1 MLARDM
7 KKGSSI
13 GPIVLGVSLLLLASG
28 CTAAIGDR
36 YPVDEMPGS
45 SDDPAGTE
53 PRAKM
58 QIVSPAQGTDY
69 KRDFV
74 GRYGQLAALVDLQV
88 NITGPIAS
96 VGFELADGRPLGM
109 AGEDLLLLAELDVDG
124 PVAIMARAYDDSGQV
139 MATDT
144 VEFTVSAPQSGDC
157 YEWLDLYGIE
167 YTRGP
172 NNPGV
177 SAPVTLSTPING
189 VSYRY
194 TSSASPRQTFFM
206 DCSLALSLARG
217 AAHLRR
223 HDIIEVADIGVYN
236 YRCINRVGTP
246 PDCPYGVSQHAYARG
261 IDIAGFTTGDGT
273 YFSVND
279 DWIINGGGEQ
289 TCSAATEPGK
299 DRFLHEIICA
309 MKADRVWNIVLTPN
323 YNADHRNHFHVDLT
337 DGSDFLKSNHVDV
350 GPDLH

>member
-1 MLARDM
+1 MLGRGM
-7 KKGSSI
+7 KKGTSI
-13 GPIVLGVSLLLLASG
+13 GPIVLCFILALLASG
-28 CTAAIGDR
+28 CTAEIGDR
-36 YPVDEMPGS
+36 YAGDDTSNPS
-45 SDDPAGTE
+45 NDPAGT
-53 PRAKM
+53 PQNAKM
-58 QIVSPAQGTDY
+58 QIVSPAPGMDY
-69 KRDFV
+69 VRDFV

-88 NITGPIAS
+88 NTTGPIAS

-109 AGEDLLLLAELDVDG
+109 AGEDLLLLAELDGDG
-124 PVAIMARAYDDSGQV
+124 PVAVMARAYDDSGQL
-139 MATDT
+139 MATDM
-144 VEFTVSAPQSGDC
+144 VEFTVSAPQPGNC

-177 SAPVTLSTPING
+177 SAPVTLSAPING
-189 VSYRY
+189 MSYRY
-194 TSSASPRQTFFM
+194 VSSRSPRQTFFM

-223 HDIIEVADIGVYN
+223 RDIIEVADIGVYN

-246 PDCPYGVSQHAYARG
+246 PDCPHGVSQHAYARG

-273 YFSVND
+273 YYSIND
-279 DWIINGGGEQ
+279 DWIINGNGQQ

-299 DRFLHEIICA
+299 DRFLHELICA

-323 YNADHRNHFHVDLT
+323 YNAAHRNHFHVDLSE
-337 DGSDFLKSNHVDV
+337 GSDFLKSNHVDV